1 MSVPVELAATGRS
14 ETSVVELQP
23 GRAAALPGLPAAE
36 VRPSAFA
43 GRPLR
48 TIDVVGNGEWRVA
61 PDRVRLNFMIET
73 QALSAHQS
81 ATENAEL
88 VLRVAEVLAERLRGG
103 GMFRA
108 GNCSLYPEYEH
119 PRGRE
124 KAVVTGYR
132 AENSITVDT
141 EANAIVGLLIDDAF
155 SAGASCINYLDFV
168 LADESRARSE
178 AIALAA
184 LDAQAQATLLA
195 RSLGVRLARVLRAVS
210 EAQVRLA
217 PAQELAASPA
227 RPGEITIPATVSIT
241 YQIE

>member
-1 MSVPVELAATGRS
+1 M
-14 ETSVVELQP
+14 ELQP
-23 GRAAALPGLPAAE
+23 GRVAALPGIPAVE
-36 VRPSAFA
+36 VRPSALTS
-43 GRPLR
+43 RPLR
-48 TIDVVGNGEWRVA
+48 TLDVVGSGESHTT

-88 VLRVAEVLAERLRGG
+88 VLKVAEVLAERLGG
-103 GMFRA
+103 GGVFRA
-108 GNCSLYPEYEH
+108 GNCSLHPEYEH

-124 KAVVTGYR
+124 RAVVTGYR
-132 AENSITVDT
+132 AENSITVDAD
-141 EANAIVGLLIDDAF
+141 ANAIVGLLIDDAF
-155 SAGASCINYLDFV
+155 SAGASRINYLDFV

-184 LDAQAQATLLA
+184 LDAQAQAALLA

-210 EAQVRLA
+210 EAQMRPA
-217 PAQELAASPA
+217 AAQELEASA
-227 RPGEITIPATVSIT
+227 VRPRAITIPATVSIT

>member
-1 MSVPVELAATGRS
+1 
-14 ETSVVELQP
+14 VELQP
-23 GRAAALPGLPAAE
+23 GRVAALPGIPAVE
-36 VRPSAFA
+36 VRPSVLAS
-43 GRPLR
+43 RPLR
-48 TIDVVGNGEWRVA
+48 TLDVVGSGESRTT

-88 VLRVAEVLAERLRGG
+88 VLKVAEVLAERLRGEG
-103 GMFRA
+103 VFRA
-108 GNCSLYPEYEH
+108 GNCSLHPEYEH

-124 KAVVTGYR
+124 RAVVTGYR
-132 AENSITVDT
+132 AENSITVDAD
-141 EANAIVGLLIDDAF
+141 ANAIVGLLIDDAF
-155 SAGASCINYLDFV
+155 SAGASRINYLDFV

-184 LDAQAQATLLA
+184 LDAQAQAALLA

-210 EAQVRLA
+210 EAHMRPA
-217 PAQELAASPA
+217 SAQELEASPV
-227 RPGEITIPATVSIT
+227 RPRAITIPATVSIT

>member
-1 MSVPVELAATGRS
+1 M
-14 ETSVVELQP
+14 ELQP
-23 GRAAALPGLPAAE
+23 GRVAALPGIPAVE
-36 VRPSAFA
+36 VRPSALTS
-43 GRPLR
+43 RPLR
-48 TIDVVGNGEWRVA
+48 TLDVVGSGESHTT

-88 VLRVAEVLAERLRGG
+88 VLKVAEVLAERLGG
-103 GMFRA
+103 GGVFRA
-108 GNCSLYPEYEH
+108 GNCSLHPEYEH

-124 KAVVTGYR
+124 RAVVTGYR
-132 AENSITVDT
+132 AENSITVDAD
-141 EANAIVGLLIDDAF
+141 ANAIVGLLIDDAF
-155 SAGASCINYLDFV
+155 SAGASRINYLDFV

-184 LDAQAQATLLA
+184 LDAQAQAALLA

-210 EAQVRLA
+210 EAQMRPVAA
-217 PAQELAASPA
+217 PELEASPV
-227 RPGEITIPATVSIT
+227 RPRAITIPATVSIT

>member
-1 MSVPVELAATGRS
+1 
-14 ETSVVELQP
+14 VELQP
-23 GRAAALPGLPAAE
+23 GRVAALPGIPAVE
-36 VRPSAFA
+36 VRPSALTS
-43 GRPLR
+43 RPLR
-48 TIDVVGNGEWRVA
+48 TLDVVGSGESHTT

-88 VLRVAEVLAERLRGG
+88 VLKVAEVLAERLGG
-103 GMFRA
+103 GGVFRA
-108 GNCSLYPEYEH
+108 GNCSLHPEYEH

-124 KAVVTGYR
+124 RAVVTGYR
-132 AENSITVDT
+132 AENSITVDAD
-141 EANAIVGLLIDDAF
+141 ANAIVGLLIDDAF
-155 SAGASCINYLDFV
+155 SAGASRINYLDFV

-184 LDAQAQATLLA
+184 LDAQAQAALLA

-210 EAQVRLA
+210 EAQMRPVAA
-217 PAQELAASPA
+217 PELEASPV
-227 RPGEITIPATVSIT
+227 RPRAITIPATVSIT